1 MMVSVTK
8 TGFNSIKEL
17 VPNLL
22 LQQLN
27 QVINKLDLGK
37 LRMSLNIAKIS
48 ENKIFITSAAM
59 PPIFLYKELTAEVE
73 EILQINL
80 PLGSLNSET
89 FQLIERSFEK
99 GDVLLQLSDG
109 LPEAPN
115 KNGQLFDYHRVQSL
129 LALNGKNSAE
139 DIKTSLIEEAD
150 NWLQG
155 AHNPDDITFIVIKKS
170 K

>member
-1 MMVSVTK
+1 
-8 TGFNSIKEL
+8 
-17 VPNLL
+17 
-22 LQQLN
+22 
-27 QVINKLDLGK
+27 
-37 LRMSLNIAKIS
+37 
-48 ENKIFITSAAM
+48 M
-59 PPIFLYKELTAEVE
+59 PPIFLFKASTAEVE

-80 PLGSLNSET
+80 PLGSLNTET

-139 DIKTSLIEEAD
+139 DIKRSLIESAD

-155 AHNPDDITFIVIKKS
+155 TQNPDDITFIVIKKS